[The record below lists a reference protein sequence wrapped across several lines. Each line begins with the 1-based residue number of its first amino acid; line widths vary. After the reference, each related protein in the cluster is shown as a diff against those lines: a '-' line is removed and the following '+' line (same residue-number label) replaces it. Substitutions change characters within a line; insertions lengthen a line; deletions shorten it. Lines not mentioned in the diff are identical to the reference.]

1 MNTINNKYNVGE
13 TVFYVEENKI
23 KSGEIKSGEIT
34 AIIYRDTDFF
44 NYIINTNLD
53 IWYIEEV
60 IAKTPEKALE
70 NYIADCRTREMSNI
84 GKKYDKLEKEIY
96 ENWCK

>member
-23 KSGEIKSGEIT
+23 KSGEIT
-34 AIIYRDTDFF
+34 AIIYRNTDFF

-70 NYIADCRTREMSNI
+70 NYIADCRWYI
-84 GKKYDKLEKEIY
+84 
-96 ENWCK
+96 

>member
-44 NYIINTNLD
+44 NY
-53 IWYIEEV
+53 
-60 IAKTPEKALE
+60 
-70 NYIADCRTREMSNI
+70 
-84 GKKYDKLEKEIY
+84 
-96 ENWCK
+96 